1 MGRSLLAQGAASLRA
16 EPWDQGGAVL
26 SPVGATVCTAAPTGL
41 CRRDTAFPGLAEA
54 AAPWATNEQPY
65 GLGRKVLL
73 PHEVSGSIRL
83 TISWST
89 YKRDMHPRSLNELF
103 FGLTLGRE
111 SLNLFSSVGGVRRYG
126 PPFEC
131 FALVAQLA
139 EQMTLNHRVEGSS
152 PSRRSSPRN
161 VAGRC
166 CRLRQSASRPD
177 FPAFP
182 APSRRP
188 LSVQ

>member
-1 MGRSLLAQGAASLRA
+1 MGRSLVAQGAASLRA

-65 GLGRKVLL
+65 GLRRKVLL

-89 YKRDMHPRSLNELF
+89 YKRDMHPLQGE
-103 FGLTLGRE
+103 
-111 SLNLFSSVGGVRRYG
+111 
-126 PPFEC
+126 
-131 FALVAQLA
+131 
-139 EQMTLNHRVEGSS
+139 
-152 PSRRSSPRN
+152 
-161 VAGRC
+161 
-166 CRLRQSASRPD
+166 RPD
-177 FPAFP
+177 FLGGERAQENRDTETQR
-182 APSRRP
+182 SRRKSMDSFFHVRFCRFIP
-188 LSVQ
+188 KRSGAF